1 MKIKAYFSQSH
12 QLQRK
17 NSQLTYLINL
27 FNEHL
32 NFETKFSQI
41 CYVVWRLSI
50 PSSVS
55 IIGMFDLLWVP
66 NFIKVRVHN
75 SGTKFAQNCNFWS
88 GSIIQSSIFII
99 RMSNLFLVQNFMK
112 LEHISVLGQN
122 LPKSVIFGQD
132 LQFQVVY
139 S

>member
-1 MKIKAYFSQSH
+1 
-12 QLQRK
+12 
-17 NSQLTYLINL
+17 
-27 FNEHL
+27 
-32 NFETKFSQI
+32 
-41 CYVVWRLSI
+41 
-50 PSSVS
+50 
-55 IIGMFDLLWVP
+55 MFDLLWVP

-122 LPKSVIFGQD
+122 LPKFVIFGQD